1 MTNRRFLFRSIS
13 RLAPLLALVGCSSL
27 AWQDGDGAYSRV
39 PVGSVVR
46 VERRI
51 PIERDRARA
60 WLRGDRVSM
69 GSGSNRPICGIEV
82 RQLDRDAVQYVQPGE
97 FRVRRVQNMW
107 TEVVLVPPARDG
119 QVRFRLADMGGGG
132 TPMIYEGY
140 HLWLESEDQPNVMR
154 LTCIGIFDE
163 MWEARPPT
171 IEEIRA
177 SLGRLATLEIPGET
191 ATTPEKG

>member
-13 RLAPLLALVGCSSL
+13 CLAPLLALVGCGSL

-82 RQLDRDAVQYVQPGE
+82 RQLDREGVQYVQPGE

-107 TEVVLVPPARDG
+107 TEVVLVPPPRDG
-119 QVRFRLADMGGGG
+119 QAQFRLADMGGG
-132 TPMIYEGY
+132 E
-140 HLWLESEDQPNVMR
+140 R
-154 LTCIGIFDE
+154 
-163 MWEARPPT
+163 R
-171 IEEIRA
+171 
-177 SLGRLATLEIPGET
+177 
-191 ATTPEKG
+191 